1 MSKWLRHLSN
11 KGGTP
16 SKSSQKPNKK
26 HTNYDDINKL
36 NAMDED
42 DHNEDDQYHYSQ
54 HISSYNTTSSA
65 LTKSGNKLY
74 VGDKI
79 LLANKL
85 SGKVISL
92 GPKPDKDGI
101 WVRVVMDDAQMTSDD
116 YYNNNNRSNK
126 SKTICVPIQ
135 HVDKIIKPGKKFD
148 LTIDDRVIERKKSIS
163 GTVKY
168 VGPTHFDKGVWFGVA
183 LDTAKGKN
191 NGTVKKKFYFL
202 SEPNH
207 GVMLPY
213 KRLEHENKTKKKR
226 KGKGRSHSNGFDK
239 NVRNDKEKNVLNRN
253 HSNHQKT
260 QSDGVVNKGYL
271 AQQLQL
277 EQHIISREQQQQQ
290 QQQILEEMNNRQHN
304 TYIEDHHHH
313 H

>member
-1 MSKWLRHLSN
+1 MSKWLRNLSN
-11 KGGTP
+11 KGNNP
-16 SKSSQKPNKK
+16 SKSSQKRNKK
-26 HTNYDDINKL
+26 HKNYDDTNK
-36 NAMDED
+36 NNGMDED

-54 HISSYNTTSSA
+54 HISSYITPSRA

-79 LLANKL
+79 LLANKR
-85 SGKVISL
+85 SGKVTSL

-101 WVRVVMDDAQMTSDD
+101 WVRVVMDNAHQTSGD
-116 YYNNNNRSNK
+116 YYNERSNK
-126 SKTICVPIQ
+126 SKTIWVPIQ
-135 HVDKIIKPGKKFD
+135 RVDKIITPGKKFD

-226 KGKGRSHSNGFDK
+226 KGKG
-239 NVRNDKEKNVLNRN
+239 
-253 HSNHQKT
+253 
-260 QSDGVVNKGYL
+260 
-271 AQQLQL
+271 
-277 EQHIISREQQQQQ
+277 
-290 QQQILEEMNNRQHN
+290 
-304 TYIEDHHHH
+304 
-313 H
+313 